1 MNDLTKESV
10 YNLAKRINQI
20 DYEIRQL
27 EMEHNSIVKELH
39 RRFPH
44 LKNDE
49 NLRPKV
55 LRKTMEEMNE

>member
-1 MNDLTKESV
+1 MQDLTVETT
-10 YNLAKRINQI
+10 YALATRINQI

-27 EMEHNSIVKELH
+27 EIEHNRIVSELS
-39 RRFPH
+39 RRYPH

-55 LRKTMEEMNE
+55 LKKCKDEVF